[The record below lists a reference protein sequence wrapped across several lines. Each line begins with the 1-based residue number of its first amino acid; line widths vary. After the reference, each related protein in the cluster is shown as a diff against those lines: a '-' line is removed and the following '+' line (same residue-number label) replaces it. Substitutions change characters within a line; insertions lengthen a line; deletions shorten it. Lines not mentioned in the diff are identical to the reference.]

1 MTIAYLR
8 VTLRLVLVFK
18 HLAPISLTVKLTDLW
33 DLGSEGL

>member
-1 MTIAYLR
+1 MTIVYLR

-18 HLAPISLTVKLTDLW
+18 HLALISLTVKLTDLW